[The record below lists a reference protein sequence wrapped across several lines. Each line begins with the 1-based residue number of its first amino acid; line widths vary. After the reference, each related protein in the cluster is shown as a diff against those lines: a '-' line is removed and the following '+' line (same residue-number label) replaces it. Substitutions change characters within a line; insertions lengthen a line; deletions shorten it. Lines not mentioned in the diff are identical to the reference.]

1 MPLAAQVE
9 YFLDGAYL
17 GAVFTGLPDL
27 GPGRVWRWAV
37 SKGWRGAAAYAYL
50 GHCRVG

>member
-1 MPLAAQVE
+1 MRPAAAAAE
-9 YFLDGAYL
+9 GYN
-17 GAVFTGLPDL
+17 PDL